1 MHPAASVIFFTV
13 FSGAGFGLLILM
25 GFATYSSATP
35 STAFLVVHFGLAFA
49 MAVAGL
55 ISSTFH
61 LGHPER
67 AWRAL
72 TQWRSSWLSREGVL
86 AVATLLIAGLY
97 AFLWVFF
104 DAPIGI
110 LGWVSAILAL
120 VTVYATGMIYAQIKA
135 VQLWHRTLTPICYLL
150 FSIAGGALLFLMLHA
165 VFFGEAGSF
174 LSSVAMVLLL
184 VAWAVKIF
192 WWMTGDKIIP
202 LSTTGSATGLG
213 KIGKTRL
220 LEAPHTGENYLKKE
234 MGFQIARKHASKLR
248 IISVLL
254 GAVLP
259 IILILV
265 ALPAPADALWLILAV
280 VSHLAGMLTERWL
293 FFAEAKH
300 AVMTFYQ

>member
-120 VTVYATGMIYAQIKA
+120 VTVYATGMIYEQIKA

-174 LSSVAMVLLL
+174 LSSVVMVLLL

-213 KIGKTRL
+213 NIGKTRL
-220 LEAPHTGENYLKKE
+220 LEGPHTGENYLKKE

-280 VSHLAGMLTERWL
+280 VSHLSGMLTERWL